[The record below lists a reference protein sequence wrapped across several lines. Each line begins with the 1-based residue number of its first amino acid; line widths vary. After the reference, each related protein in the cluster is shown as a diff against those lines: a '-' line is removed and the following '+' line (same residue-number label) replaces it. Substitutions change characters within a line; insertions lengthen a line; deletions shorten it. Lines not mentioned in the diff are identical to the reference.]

1 MPLVLGHADRDAGIP
16 ARVDITPSL
25 VRFPSLLMALVETE
39 VNDAKRGD

>member
-25 VRFPSLLMALVETE
+25 VRFPSLSMLLEEIE
-39 VNDAKRGD
+39 VKRG